1 MLYVKEYPN
10 TYSFMKRLCAAAAV
24 LALMMTMACKKT
36 GPGTIST
43 TTNANLTVVFQDST
57 YQLSGVAIS
66 STGRLFT
73 SYPLWSTT
81 YLYGLAE
88 VTSGKTVYPSQDWN
102 SFTLGDSATSKF
114 VNVNGLYAD
123 SKNNL
128 WVVDA
133 ASPYQMG
140 VYANSQKLVEI
151 SLATNTVVRTYP
163 LVGATDDASYLNKV
177 VVDGNENFAYISNSS
192 EGGIVV
198 VNLNT
203 GDARQ
208 VLEGSSSVIA
218 DQTYILEINGA
229 QVNKNGSPFYQN
241 STGLAITAD
250 NSYLYYKPLTDHN
263 LYRIPTADLQDTT
276 LDPNVL
282 SARVENLGTYNTSDG
297 LVLDASGNLYMGDIE
312 QQAIVKL
319 DPNLKL
325 TTVVKDSRLIWPDSY
340 AISSD
345 GYLYISCSQINLEP
359 DFNGGTSK
367 RTTPYT
373 IYRIKLPS

>member
-1 MLYVKEYPN
+1 MLYVKEYTN
-10 TYSFMKRLCAAAAV
+10 TYSFMKRLCAATAV

-43 TTNANLTVVFQDST
+43 ATNPNLTVVFQDST

-66 STGRLFT
+66 NSGRLFT

-88 VTSGKTVYPSQDWN
+88 VTSGKTAYPDQTTN
-102 SFTLGDSATSKF
+102 SFVLGDSGMSKF
-114 VNVNGLYAD
+114 VNVNGLYIDAA
-123 SKNNL
+123 NNL

-133 ASPYQMG
+133 ASPYEMG
-140 VYANSQKLVEI
+140 VYENSQKLIEI

-177 VVDGNENFAYISNSS
+177 VVDGNDNFAYISNSS

-198 VNLNT
+198 VNLQT
-203 GDARQ
+203 GAAHQ

-263 LYRIPTADLQDTT
+263 LYRIPTSDLQDTT

-297 LVLDASGNLYMGDIE
+297 MVLDASGNLYMGDIE

-345 GYLYISCSQINLEP
+345 GYLYISCSQMNLEP